1 MHTVHLT
8 TFIAQSADIVFDLTR
23 HVGLQR
29 DALSAYRQQA
39 VAGTRFGLLE
49 QGETITWRAR
59 HFFRDRLIRLRIL
72 EMIPGDRLILEQ
84 VMGPFQSFRQERYVK
99 ACENGSILID
109 LVHYEWK
116 RGRLGQVADRMFL
129 GGYLEKLLNIHID
142 TIRKAAEGN
151 RWKTY
156 LMK

>member
-1 MHTVHLT
+1 MPTIHLT

-29 DALSAYRQQA
+29 DALLAYQQQA
-39 VAGTRFGLLE
+39 VDGTRFGLLE
-49 QGETITWRAR
+49 SGETITWRAR
-59 HFFRDRLIRLRIL
+59 HFFRDRLIRLKTC

-84 VMGPFQSFRQERYVK
+84 VKGPFLSYRQERYLK
-99 ACENGSILID
+99 SCENGSILID
-109 LVHYEWK
+109 LIHYEWK
-116 RGRLGQVADRMFL
+116 QGVLGRIADRLFL
-129 GGYLEKLLNIHID
+129 GAYLEKLLNLHID
-142 TIRKAAEGN
+142 AIRRAAEGT

>member
-1 MHTVHLT
+1 MYTIHLT
-8 TFIAQSADIVFDLTR
+8 TFISQSADIVFDLGR

-29 DALSAYRQQA
+29 DAMSDYQQEA

-49 QGETITWRAR
+49 SGETITWRAR
-59 HFFRDRLIRLRIL
+59 HFFQNRLMRLRVL
-72 EMIPGDRLILEQ
+72 EMIAGDRLILEQ
-84 VMGPFQSFRQERYVK
+84 AMGPFQSFRQERYVK

-116 RGRLGQVADRMFL
+116 QGRLGQIANQLFL
-129 GGYLEKLLNIHID
+129 GRYLEKMLNLHIEA
-142 TIRKAAEGN
+142 IRRSAEGP

>member
-1 MHTVHLT
+1 MPTIHLT
-8 TFIAQSADIVFDLTR
+8 TFISQSADIVFDLMR

-49 QGETITWRAR
+49 SGETITWRAH
-59 HFFRDRLIRLRIL
+59 HFFSDRLIRFKVLD
-72 EMIPGDRLILEQ
+72 MIPGDRLILEQ
-84 VMGPFQSFRQERYVK
+84 MMGPFLSFREERYVK
-99 ACENGSILID
+99 SCENGSILID

-116 RGRLGQVADRMFL
+116 QGRLGQVADRLYL
-129 GGYLEKLLNIHID
+129 GSYLEKILNLHID
-142 TIRKAAEGN
+142 AIRRSAESK
-151 RWKTY
+151 RWQTY